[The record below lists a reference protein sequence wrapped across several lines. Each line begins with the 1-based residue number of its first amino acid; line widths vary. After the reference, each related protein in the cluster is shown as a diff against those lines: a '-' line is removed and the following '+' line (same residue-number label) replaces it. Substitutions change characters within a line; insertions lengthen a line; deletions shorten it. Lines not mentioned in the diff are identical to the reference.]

1 VKESVFPFAKFP
13 GVDIV
18 LGPEMRSTGEVMGI
32 ASDFAS
38 AFAKSQ
44 LAAHS
49 RLPER
54 GTVFVSVAA
63 RDRKAI
69 VPIASRLASLGYDLL
84 CTSGTAG
91 ALRSEGISVSE
102 IRKIRE
108 GRPNVLDHLADGTI
122 ALVVNTPSG
131 KGARTDEGRI

>member
-1 VKESVFPFAKFP
+1 MKEAVFPFAKFP

-32 ASDFAS
+32 DTDFAA

-44 LAAHS
+44 IAANS
-49 RLPER
+49 RLPPS

-69 VPIASRLASLGYDLL
+69 VPIAARLAAMGYDLM
-84 CTSGTAG
+84 CTSGTAA
-91 ALRSEGISVSE
+91 ALAEHGIARRRPSARSTRAGPTCSTTW
-102 IRKIRE
+102 
-108 GRPNVLDHLADGTI
+108 PT
-122 ALVVNTPSG
+122 
-131 KGARTDEGRI
+131 ARSP